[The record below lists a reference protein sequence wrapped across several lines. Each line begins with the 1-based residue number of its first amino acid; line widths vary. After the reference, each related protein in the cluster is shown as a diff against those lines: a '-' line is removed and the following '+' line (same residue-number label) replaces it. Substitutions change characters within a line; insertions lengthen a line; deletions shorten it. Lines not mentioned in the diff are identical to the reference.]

1 MEKTVS
7 IVRYKPG
14 EKNVERAISLC
25 NGAEGLKP
33 HFKVLIKP
41 NIVIGG
47 RLYKNLKKGVV
58 INAEVLEELIV
69 FLKDFGCTDI
79 SIGEGSVQLPEL
91 GATTETAFL
100 TSGVTELAER
110 YGLKLLDFYQYP
122 FEKVE
127 LEGQKVDISVPVL
140 EADYIVNMP
149 VLKTHQQTQVSLS
162 IKNLKGALSFPS
174 KKNFHKFGLD
184 RYIALLGTY
193 LKPQLNIVDGIYSV
207 NKGPVSPEWQE
218 VGVLLAGVDP
228 LAVDIVGTKMLGFE
242 PEDVG
247 HLREYAALT
256 GQSLD
261 VGQVT
266 IKGEAMESFNI
277 QSTWESS
284 WTELL
289 NVFQIQGVSI
299 TTSGASTCSS
309 CGFAMS
315 RALYM
320 VFRDL
325 AGQSFNPVEFLV
337 GDVAKIPEI
346 SQTILLGKCA
356 IDMNKDAD
364 EAIRVKG
371 CPPNVNDVYAMIKE
385 YLTTG
390 TCTLSQSE

>member
-41 NIVIGG
+41 NVVIGG

-69 FLKDFGCTDI
+69 FLKDFGCIDI

-110 YGLKLLDFYQYP
+110 YGLKLLDFYQHP

-127 LEGQKVDISVPVL
+127 LEGKEVDISVPVL
-140 EADYIVNMP
+140 EADYIINMP
-149 VLKTHQQTQVSLS
+149 VLKAHNQTQVSLS

-193 LKPQLNIVDGIYSV
+193 LKPHLNIVDGLYSV
-207 NKGPVSPEWQE
+207 NKGPVSAEWQE
-218 VGVLLAGVDP
+218 VGVILAGTDP
-228 LAVDIVGTKMLGFE
+228 LAVDIVGTKILGFE
-242 PEDVG
+242 PSDIG
-247 HLREYAALT
+247 HLREYAAIT
-256 GQSLD
+256 GESLD
-261 VGQVT
+261 MGKIAV
-266 IKGEAMESFNI
+266 KGESLENVQVKSVWETPWEEMLSTFN
-277 QSTWESS
+277 
-284 WTELL
+284 
-289 NVFQIQGVSI
+289 VQGVSI

-346 SQTILLGKCA
+346 SQSILLGKCA
-356 IDMNKDAD
+356 IDMNKDVAG
-364 EAIRVKG
+364 AIRVKG
-371 CPPNVNDVYAMIKE
+371 CPPNVNDVYGMIKE

-390 TCTLSQSE
+390 ACTLSQSE